1 MTATHVAQLPTP
13 VLAGV
18 ASYSGTFAAWR
29 WWEATVKTKIN
40 VHSTADLV
48 NTMRHQLIVLIKPRE
63 EGFIIEES
71 RLERNVSLLST

>member
-1 MTATHVAQLPTP
+1 MTATHVTQLPTP

-48 NTMRHQLIVLIKPRE
+48 NTMRHQLIVLIKPGE

-71 RLERNVSLLST
+71 RLERIVSLLST

>member
-1 MTATHVAQLPTP
+1 MTVTHVTQLPTP

-48 NTMRHQLIVLIKPRE
+48 NTMCHQLRHGE
-63 EGFIIEES
+63 EGFSIEES